1 MAITSKEINLY
12 QLDQE
17 LGGKGLI
24 ADLND
29 DKKISGYE
37 KARGKAIQKSMETKK
52 GEKPKAQAQKTT
64 KAAQK
69 DEKKKVK

>member
-1 MAITSKEINLY
+1 LLAQDNHP
-12 QLDQE
+12 
-17 LGGKGLI
+17 
-24 ADLND
+24 ND